1 MIDFR
6 KVLLN
11 TCTYETAV
19 CIAKAVAIRLI
30 PMTMNIPVVW
40 CYSRLFDFP
49 FLWLWTYLLYDVIP
63 DCLTSHSYDYE
74 HTCCMMLFQTVWL
87 PIPMTMSIPVECY
100 SRLFDFPF
108 LWLWTYL
115 LYDVIP
121 DCLTSHSYAYEHT
134 CCMLFQTVWL
144 PIPMTMNIPVECYSR
159 LFDLPFLRLWT
170 YLLYDVIPDC
180 LTVDSY
186 DYEHT
191 CWMLFQTVWLPIP
204 MTMNITVECYS
215 RNASFA
221 LN

>member
-1 MIDFR
+1 MWI

-11 TCTYETAV
+11 TCTYETVV
-19 CIAKAVAIRLI
+19 CIAKAVATRLIPMTMNIPVVWCYSRLFDFPFLWLCTYLLYDVIPDCLTSHSNDYEHTCCMMLFQTVWLPI

-74 HTCCMMLFQTVWL
+74 HTC
-87 PIPMTMSIPVECY
+87 
-100 SRLFDFPF
+100 
-108 LWLWTYL
+108 
-115 LYDVIP
+115 
-121 DCLTSHSYAYEHT
+121 
-134 CCMLFQTVWL
+134 
-144 PIPMTMNIPVECYSR
+144 
-159 LFDLPFLRLWT
+159 
-170 YLLYDVIPDC
+170 
-180 LTVDSY
+180 
-186 DYEHT
+186 
-191 CWMLFQTVWLPIP
+191 WMLFQTVWLPIP